1 MEDPDFELRPSV
13 AEVAA
18 RYIPML
24 AGVLAFILL
33 VVLVPDASNSL
44 APGETLAQQEAS
56 SGATTTGVPAAEAT
70 TTGVPA
76 EGPIPT
82 GGSGSGSATAPSG
95 SGSGG
100 STPAGSTGP
109 GSGGGPSGG
118 DKSGKGVSGS
128 PGVAVSGVKC
138 EPGVRQVSWSPY
150 APMCTARWSGE
161 NNGGAT
167 AHGVTAS
174 TITLVLRNPS
184 DWDTA
189 AETTGVATFAEIVHD
204 TKVLVDFFNSQFELY
219 GRKVVV
225 KTFNGRGSFFAEGAN
240 KGQEAASADAQTAYD
255 LGAFVD
261 GFPITAGAYSDA
273 EAARR
278 IISFA
283 PGNSLAAYRA
293 NAPYMYGVPLGP
305 VADIQGA
312 GVAAVACQRMAKM
325 NAVFAGDPL
334 FRASTRKFAVL
345 EPEQPEYAGGGAIF
359 VDELKKCG
367 APVELYR
374 YNADVTLE
382 AQQAATIS
390 ARMAADGMT
399 TVIMLTDPLMSQ
411 FMTHAATSTGY
422 RPEWVFTVF
431 PQGLA
436 RQADPNQLAHSI
448 DVSPWHATNGPPAQR
463 LCAGIYQLA
472 DPGGNPQSGP
482 QGLDGSCSLL
492 LALFSALQ
500 QAGPELTA
508 QSFNQGWFS
517 LPESKTSSDFGRWSF
532 ASDQWSPL
540 ASMSVLQWNAGEKS
554 PYDGGT
560 GQWVACGGPADYPY
574 RKAELGS
581 GQLQCYGQ

>member
-1 MEDPDFELRPSV
+1 MEDPDYEPLPSV
-13 AEVAA
+13 GEIAA
-18 RYIPML
+18 RYIPVM

-33 VVLVPDASNSL
+33 VVLVPDASNSQ
-44 APGETLAQQEAS
+44 APGETLTQQGAS
-56 SGATTTGVPAAEAT
+56 SVSPTTGVPAAGTTTGVPAAGT
-70 TTGVPA
+70 TT
-76 EGPIPT
+76 T
-82 GGSGSGSATAPSG
+82 GGSGAGSVTAPSG
-95 SGSGG
+95 SGSVG
-100 STPAGSTGP
+100 SAPAGSTGQ
-109 GSGGGPSGG
+109 GSGGGSSGG
-118 DKSGKGVSGS
+118 TSGVSGPS
-128 PGVAVSGVKC
+128 GKAVSGVKC
-138 EPGVRQVSWSPY
+138 GPGVRQVSWSPY
-150 APMCTARWSGE
+150 APLCTPAWSG

-167 AHGVTAS
+167 AHGVTES

-184 DWDTA
+184 DWDSA
-189 AETTGVATFAEIVHD
+189 AETTGVPTFAEIAHD
-204 TKVLVDFFNSQFELY
+204 TRVLVDFFNGQFELY
-219 GRKVVV
+219 GREVVV

-240 KGQEAASADAQTAYD
+240 KGQEAASADAQTAYE

-261 GFPITAGAYSDA
+261 GFPITSGAYSDA

-283 PGNSLAAYRA
+283 PGNSLAAYNA

-334 FRASTRKFAVL
+334 YRASTRKFAIL
-345 EPEQPEYAGGGAIF
+345 EPEQPEYAGGGAIA
-359 VDELKKCG
+359 VDQLRKCG
-367 APVELYR
+367 ASAELYR

-382 AQQAATIS
+382 AQQAATIT

-411 FMTHAATSTGY
+411 FMTHAATSGGY
-422 RPEWVFTVF
+422 RPEWMFTVF
-431 PQGLA
+431 PQALA

-463 LCAGIYQLA
+463 LCHGIYQLA
-472 DPGGNPQSGP
+472 DPGKNPQSGP
-482 QGLDGSCSLL
+482 QGVDSSCSLL

-517 LPESKTSSDFGRWSF
+517 LPDSKASSDFGRWSF
-532 ASDQWSPL
+532 ASDQWSPV
-540 ASMSVLQWNAGEKS
+540 ASMSVLQWNATDKS

-574 RKAELGS
+574 RKAKLGS